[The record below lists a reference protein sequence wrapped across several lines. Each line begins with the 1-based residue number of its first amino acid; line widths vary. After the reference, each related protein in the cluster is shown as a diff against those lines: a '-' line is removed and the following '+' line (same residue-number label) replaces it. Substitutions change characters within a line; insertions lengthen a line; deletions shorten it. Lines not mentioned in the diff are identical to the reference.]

1 MNIGLLND
9 RMRDAVEEHDENE
22 VHIAGGYQV
31 LVSQNVIQKHAI
43 PFDSFI
49 VKLKEFVKDKMKGRE
64 IE

>member
-1 MNIGLLND
+1 
-9 RMRDAVEEHDENE
+9 MRDAVEEHDENE